1 MHAHAC
7 LFRRAHDSVIASA
20 TEIARTVTWMEMSS
34 GAKDLRAT
42 VVELPA
48 AGATR
53 PSLQPL
59 FNSLAIASARF
70 ELLAVGKTKEEL
82 AVIQRNEFSD
92 SGSLHDG

>member
-20 TEIARTVTWMEMSS
+20 TEIARTVTRMEVSS

-59 FNSLAIASARF
+59 LNLLAIASARF
-70 ELLAVGKTKEEL
+70 ELLAVGEAKEEL
-82 AVIQRNEFSD
+82 TVIQRNEFSD